1 MKISDSDRDLVDK
14 YIKLGIVTKLNDK
27 WYQLGFNDLFSEKS
41 KIEGCIKFCKKCEYE
56 YWKRNKAINNFENGN
71 KGN

>member
-1 MKISDSDRDLVDK
+1 MKISKEDIELVDK

-41 KIEGCIKFCKKCEYE
+41 RIEGCVRFCKKCEYE
-56 YWKRNKAINNFENGN
+56 YKKRNYMINKFENGA
-71 KGN
+71 